1 MEGSGAAGVRRRAIG
16 LFLLAAGAGT
26 FSMFMLLDP
35 ERAEALRSLA
45 LLGAEQGVGAAFAAG
60 LRSPVGVWIALPIV
74 VPLVAA
80 LLELLWPDTVPP
92 PADGAPVSPALDRP
106 AVAQAGALRLL
117 AVLQEEARLVD
128 FVQEGIDA
136 HSDAE
141 VGAAARTVHAGV
153 RKALAARMKLVPLHA
168 AADGALVDVPAGFDP
183 QSLRVSGRPRGN
195 PPWRGVLVHPGW
207 RVLDVRLPVPI
218 EGADMSVLVPAEV
231 EVAGGGGAA

>member
-1 MEGSGAAGVRRRAIG
+1 MEGSGAAGARRRAIG
-16 LFLLAAGAGT
+16 LFLLAAGAGAL
-26 FSMFMLLDP
+26 SIFMLLDP
-35 ERAEALRSLA
+35 AGAEGLSRIAT
-45 LLGAEQGVGAAFAAG
+45 LGAEQGVGAALAAG
-60 LRSPVGVWIALPIV
+60 VRSPVGFWLALPGGV
-74 VPLVAA
+74 SLLCA
-80 LLELLWPDTVPP
+80 LIELFWPGAPP
-92 PADGAPVSPALDRP
+92 PRVVEAPSAPSLDRP

-128 FVQEGIDA
+128 FAQESIDA

-153 RKALAARMKLVPLHA
+153 RKALEARMRLVPLHE
-168 AADGALVDVPAGFDP
+168 AADGALVEVPAGFDP

-218 EGADMSVLVPAEV
+218 EGADVSVLVPAEV